1 MSDAPIALPT
11 LPMDEWEDT
20 KWTLHLYCQ
29 IVGKIRLTL
38 MPPQNHWWH
47 VPLYVSSRG
56 ITTRP
61 IPYKNGGF
69 EIEIDCIDHKLRVT
83 TSTGVAAEFYLTGQ
97 SVAEFYRQL
106 FSTLG
111 ELGIEVEIISKP
123 FGIPITTPFAEDNEH
138 ASYDPEYVHRYWQA
152 LLWINGVMSEFMG
165 RFLGKTTPIHLFWH
179 SFDLALTRYSG
190 RRAPAQEGAD
200 KVTREAYSH
209 EVISFG
215 WWPGDDNTRSPM
227 FYSYTAPEPPG
238 LGEEPLEPEGAAW
251 VEPSENSHMAL
262 YPYEKVRLSE
272 DPRGSLLS
280 FLESAYQAGG
290 RLAGDN
296 DNEKRE

>member
-1 MSDAPIALPT
+1 
-11 LPMDEWEDT
+11 MDEWEDT

-29 IVGKIRLTL
+29 IIGKIRLTL

-190 RRAPAQEGAD
+190 RRARRAWTKSHSNRRVRPGSSRART
-200 KVTREAYSH
+200 VTWRCTL
-209 EVISFG
+209 
-215 WWPGDDNTRSPM
+215 TRRS
-227 FYSYTAPEPPG
+227 G
-238 LGEEPLEPEGAAW
+238 C
-251 VEPSENSHMAL
+251 
-262 YPYEKVRLSE
+262 R
-272 DPRGSLLS
+272 RIR
-280 FLESAYQAGG
+280 GG
-290 RLAGDN
+290 RCLAFWRARTRRVGGW
-296 DNEKRE
+296 RGGI